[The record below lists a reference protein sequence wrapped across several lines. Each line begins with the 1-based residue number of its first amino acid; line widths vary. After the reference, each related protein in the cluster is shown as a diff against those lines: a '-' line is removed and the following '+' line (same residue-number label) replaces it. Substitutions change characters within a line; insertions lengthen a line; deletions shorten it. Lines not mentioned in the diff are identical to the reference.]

1 MAADPSH
8 LSFAEF
14 LAWESRQEARHEYAD
29 GEIVALAGGTA
40 DHTTIALNVASAMK
54 ASLRGGPCRAFLSDI
69 LVEISSGRFGR
80 YPDVTV
86 SCDSADQGTVTTIR
100 SPRVIVEVISES
112 SEARDRGEK
121 FEEYILL
128 PSLVEYALIDSRR
141 QHVTVFR
148 RRDDVWTLAQTTD
161 TGPLEFAS
169 LGIRIDFDAVYE
181 DTSLAAAGQA

>member
-1 MAADPSH
+1 VFAA
-8 LSFAEF
+8 LKG
-14 LAWESRQEARHEYAD
+14 L
-29 GEIVALAGGTA
+29 
-40 DHTTIALNVASAMK
+40 
-54 ASLRGGPCRAFLSDI
+54 LRGGPCRAFLSDI
-69 LVEISSGRFGR
+69 LVEIKAGRYGR

-128 PSLVEYALIDSRR
+128 PSLAEYALIDSRR
-141 QHVTVFR
+141 RHVTVFR
-148 RRDDVWTLAQTTD
+148 RRDDVWTLAQTAD
-161 TGPLEFAS
+161 TGPLELAS

-181 DTSLAAAGQA
+181 DTSLATTSQA